1 MVSGQLEFECRESDS
16 STGALT
22 YRCYFCFGREEAHS
36 QAGADLAASGNLEA
50 CCAFE
55 MLFIPVEETRL
66 CGFLGGQVK
75 NSWQKK
81 GANKR
86 RVASR

>member
-1 MVSGQLEFECRESDS
+1 MASWNLDAGSL
-16 STGALT
+16 TPALGLSLIGVN
-22 YRCYFCFGREEAHS
+22 FCFRREEAHS

-55 MLFIPVEETRL
+55 MLFIPVGETRL
-66 CGFLGGQVK
+66 CGFLGGQVM

-86 RVASR
+86 RVASS